1 MSSGLVEPEV
11 SMRAMLQASVVA
23 VTLALSAGTAA
34 AARKEASRPLPLDPS
49 SEFVVGVVNTC
60 ATAAD
65 VRIVIKDA
73 TDGSVLR
80 GRRFTV
86 AAKRG
91 VFLTYHSNA
100 SVALLVANIVVTCA
114 ASSTQRA
121 VQPRPLTGIVVRDW
135 QTKAPRF
142 IGDSM
147 DGNNI

>member
-1 MSSGLVEPEV
+1 
-11 SMRAMLQASVVA
+11 MRSTTRSVLLA
-23 VTLALSAGTAA
+23 ATLLTSAA
-34 AARKEASRPLPLDPS
+34 AAQAAPMFEVSRPLPLDPS

-91 VFLTYHSNA
+91 AFLTYHSNA

-142 IGDSM
+142 IGDTLE
-147 DGNNI
+147 GNNI